1 MIGAISAHFVA
12 SLDLSKSWFC
22 FASRSLCFASSIGNQ
37 IGAVFVPGPKPRS
50 APLLQP
56 CVTHRILRL
65 SGLMTIFAQSWRNRQ
80 STSSSVALRPPYPRI
95 RSTHQVHAS
104 GPCIRSM
111 HQVHGSGPWI
121 RLTSLADC
129 PSLTVPK
136 IVRPLRLS

>member
-111 HQVHGSGPWI
+111 HHGPWI